1 MASTLADFMHV
12 CGKDCSALSSAGE
25 LNWSQLSI
33 GLKVRGNLGSRES
46 LMVLKEGNDGN
57 SDQSN
62 LPIPKHQA
70 PAFPTGSCLDISE
83 KGVPTPPQPHLCPFM
98 QAD

>member
-1 MASTLADFMHV
+1 
-12 CGKDCSALSSAGE
+12 
-25 LNWSQLSI
+25 
-33 GLKVRGNLGSRES
+33 
-46 LMVLKEGNDGN
+46 MVLKEGNDGN